1 LKSSENDAFRA
12 VAALAFGWQDWAEEI
27 PPRRKRGRGAIPG
40 AFMVSYVRAT
50 YSGAATTTLI
60 GKATTL
66 RQKGARVQRDPRAM
80 AWLLQMQFW
89 FATALQAA
97 SSPERC
103 ASRILELGRQVV
115 EGKLAEE
122 KLLNVLSSELP
133 ELITNDLSLE

>member
-1 LKSSENDAFRA
+1 
-12 VAALAFGWQDWAEEI
+12 
-27 PPRRKRGRGAIPG
+27 
-40 AFMVSYVRAT
+40 MVSYVRAA

-66 RQKGARVQRDPRAM
+66 RHKGARVERDPRAM
-80 AWLLQMQFW
+80 VWLLQMQAA
-89 FATALQAA
+89 FALALQAA

-103 ASRILELGRQVV
+103 ATRILQLGRQVV

-133 ELITNDLSLE
+133 DIFTNDPVQE